1 MRVDFE
7 KRMVA
12 DEKVTKLG
20 KSNERESD
28 RISEDRVPRG
38 RGYRIGSRT

>member
-7 KRMVA
+7 KGAVVI
-12 DEKVTKLG
+12 EKMAKLG

-28 RISEDRVPRG
+28 RSDL